1 MPQRTT
7 QNNTVNVTYTET
19 AIFGAQK
26 IAKFLRSQGVQD
38 PRSVIDAATE
48 NFEKVVTAFPKGCG
62 VSIELS
68 KIGCMKYLEYNS
80 SNGYRILYTVN
91 QAETEVD
98 VHMIISQRANVQQ
111 LLFERII
118 ER

>member
-7 QNNTVNVTYTET
+7 NSNAVNVTYTET
-19 AIFGAQK
+19 AIFGARK
-26 IAKFLRSQGVQD
+26 IVKFLSNQGVQD
-38 PRSVIDAATE
+38 PKSVIDAATA
-48 NFEKVVTAFPKGCG
+48 NFEKVVTAFPKGFG

-98 VHMIISQRANVQQ
+98 VHVIISQRENVQQ